1 MIRYSSAHFS
11 SERTM
16 PTLGQ
21 AYLSG
26 AISASETP
34 CVSIYQPTHRSHP
47 DNAQDPIRFK
57 NLVKQVEES
66 LGKAHAVRDVR
77 AMMEPLNRLAE
88 DGKFWNHT
96 LDGLAVLASS
106 TRFDVFKVS
115 RPLPE
120 NVVVADSFHIK
131 PLLRYTQSADRFHV
145 LALAENRFAVYEGN
159 RYALDQAETP
169 MLAPVPRPTAKL
181 DPEAQVVERSGEEG
195 YYREVDQYVADEISK
210 PSQAPLLLACLPE
223 NMHPFRTVAK
233 NPLLLAETLP
243 GDPFAVNADALR
255 ASAWKVIEPHY
266 LARLAKLSEAFG
278 LAASRQQGTADLS
291 DAARA
296 AVASRVATLL
306 IEADRTQPGKIDAQT
321 GAIQADELS
330 NPTVDDKLDDLAE
343 IVLRK
348 GGEVVVVPK
357 DRMPTSSGLAAIFRF

>member
-1 MIRYSSAHFS
+1 MS
-11 SERTM
+11 
-16 PTLGQ
+16 TLGPS
-21 AYLSG
+21 YLSA
-26 AISASETP
+26 AISASEAP

-57 NLVKQVEES
+57 NLVKQVAES
-66 LGKAHAVRDVR
+66 LDKAHAVREVR
-77 AMMEPLNRLAE
+77 AMLDPLNRLAE

-96 LDGLAVLASS
+96 LDGLAVLASP

-120 NVVVADSFHIK
+120 YVVVADSFHIK

-145 LALAENRFAVYEGN
+145 LALAENRFALFEGN

-169 MLAPVPRPTAKL
+169 SLVPVPRPSAKL
-181 DPEAQVVERSGEEG
+181 DPEAQVVERSGEGG
-195 YYREVDQYVADEISK
+195 YYREVDQYVAAEFSK
-210 PSQAPLLLACLPE
+210 PTQVPLLLACLGE
-223 NMHPFRTVAK
+223 NAHPFRTVAK
-233 NPLLLAETLP
+233 NPLLLSDTLL
-243 GDPFAVNADALR
+243 GDPFAIDAESLR
-255 ASAWKVIEPHY
+255 ASAWKIIEPHY
-266 LARLAKLSEAFG
+266 LARLAKLSEEFG

-296 AVASRVATLL
+296 AVAGRVATLL
-306 IEADRTQPGKIDAQT
+306 IEADRVQPGKIDAQT
-321 GAIQADELS
+321 GAIQPDELA
-330 NPTVDDKLDDLAE
+330 NPAVDDKLDDLAE